1 MPSSVRIVFLQR
13 LMGLCSS
20 INDNPTNTN
29 LIIQEMVGLLDEEIF
44 KERLKDAEYK
54 KNSSNIGKMRFVE
67 VVYNREY
74 YVFEDDL
81 QIYDVVRNPIE
92 WQAFDMNGKQIF
104 EGSINRDD
112 LFQKIVN
119 LHSGI

>member
-1 MPSSVRIVFLQR
+1 
-13 LMGLCSS
+13 
-20 INDNPTNTN
+20 
-29 LIIQEMVGLLDEEIF
+29 
-44 KERLKDAEYK
+44 
-54 KNSSNIGKMRFVE
+54 MRFVE
-67 VVYNREY
+67 VVHNREY